1 MSNLQV
7 TIIHR
12 FVEPFRAPD
21 GGLWDVRVIG
31 QERDDGTWIGW
42 LEFSNPLKGILTTDR
57 ETTQPNADALTYWA
71 TGLEPIYIE
80 GALSR
85 AR

>member
-7 TIIHR
+7 TIIHQ

-42 LEFSNPLKGILTTDR
+42 LEFSNPLKGILTTER
-57 ETTQPNADALTYWA
+57 ETTQPSADALTYWA

-80 GALSR
+80 GALRR